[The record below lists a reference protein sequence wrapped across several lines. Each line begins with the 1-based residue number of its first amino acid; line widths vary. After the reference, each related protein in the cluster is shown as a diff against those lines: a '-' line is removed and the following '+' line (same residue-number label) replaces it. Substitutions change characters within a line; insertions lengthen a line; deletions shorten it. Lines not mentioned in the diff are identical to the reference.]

1 MLTACEQD
9 LPRKLSARV
18 CDIYHCCVYSE
29 TPDDGQRHCPTDV
42 EFYSKN
48 KFEKLVHLVGFIIR
62 TLEGVVG
69 MSMGKISDVN
79 MWSPLTQ
86 ISFNLTALKMGNA
99 RDTSGIRRFL
109 ILFFSNKFVDSA
121 LCRQY

>member
-1 MLTACEQD
+1 M
-9 LPRKLSARV
+9 
-18 CDIYHCCVYSE
+18 
-29 TPDDGQRHCPTDV
+29 
-42 EFYSKN
+42 
-48 KFEKLVHLVGFIIR
+48 HLVGFIIR

-86 ISFNLTALKMGNA
+86 ISFNLTALKIGNA
-99 RDTSGIRRFL
+99 RVTSGIRRFL